1 MADDALI
8 HQVAL
13 AMAARA
19 NIPARLAPLI
29 PGLKAR
35 TSQPNVSEISRH
47 IPAKDLRGLL
57 SLISGCAAFDIGGID
72 RNRLDLDQQ
81 IMPARRGFFYVQ
93 VDQALFIFDG
103 GITIEANSFHK
114 CAFLSSRCSFLTKI
128 LSHSSSLLFYHI

>member
-8 HQVAL
+8 HQVEL
-13 AMAARA
+13 AIAARA
-19 NIPARLAPLI
+19 HITARVVHLI
-29 PGLKAR
+29 SRLEER
-35 TSQPNVSEISRH
+35 TFQPNLSDNSRH